1 MPPNTFSLLLTVALK
16 LMVVDGSEKT
26 FSGYHFMDNQLEDRF
41 GPDNGYA
48 TYNTG
53 VAIPDQVILSYTVTD
68 ISTFINTFLLKVSIC
83 FKAWVDFDRY
93 GYQIPLFE
101 IFRLNETNPS
111 ASFLCKF
118 LTICLSKLTLSF

>member
-1 MPPNTFSLLLTVALK
+1 MSGQVLK
-16 LMVVDGSEKT
+16 
-26 FSGYHFMDNQLEDRF
+26 GYHFLDNKVETRF

-53 VAIPDQVILSYTVTD
+53 IAIPAQVILSLYLYLTIFKNV
-68 ISTFINTFLLKVSIC
+68 FLKASIC
-83 FKAWVDFDRY
+83 FKIWVDFDRY
-93 GYQIPLFE
+93 GYQIPLLE

-118 LTICLSKLTLSF
+118 PTMCLSKLSLKVVRLEMESDIFFR